1 MTVNTIGIYSALQ
14 THALSLGIFAD
25 VMGHEPMSA
34 PAFGERMTL
43 SFWSASIVP
52 ILSSGLNS
60 ASMRWELNGRI
71 YKADQ
76 TQPSEDIDPEVVSAA
91 LSFLGSLTGGFSL
104 NGLIRCVDVFG
115 SDGAG
120 LSGEP
125 GWYDMDEV
133 TYRTMDIRIPLLIN
147 DVLDLVA

>member
-1 MTVNTIGIYSALQ
+1 MSVDTVGIYNALE

-25 VMGHEPMSA
+25 VRGHEPMSA

-43 SFWSASIVP
+43 SFWSNGIRP

-76 TQPSEDIDPEVVSAA
+76 TQPREDIDPEVISAT

-104 NGLIRCVDVFG
+104 GGLIRCVDVFG
-115 SDGAG
+115 SDGEG

-125 GWYDMDEV
+125 GWYGMDDA
-133 TYRTMDIRIPLLIN
+133 TYRTIDLRIPLLIN
-147 DVLDLVA
+147 DVLDLVS

>member
-1 MTVNTIGIYSALQ
+1 
-14 THALSLGIFAD
+14 
-25 VMGHEPMSA
+25 
-34 PAFGERMTL
+34 MTL
-43 SFWSASIVP
+43 SFWSNGIRP

-76 TQPSEDIDPEVVSAA
+76 TQPREDIDPEVISAT

-104 NGLIRCVDVFG
+104 GGLIRCVDVFG
-115 SDGAG
+115 SDGEG

-125 GWYDMDEV
+125 GWYEIDDAK
-133 TYRTMDIRIPLLIN
+133 YRTMDIRIPLLIN
-147 DVLDLVA
+147 DVLDLVS